1 MFRLVAVKSLEET
14 LLMLLD
20 HVVLFVDDL
29 EDAVRMFSS
38 FGFTVTPGGINGPT
52 HNALIAFDN
61 ETYIELIALRSVAV
75 RRLFKLLRYSGLLSL
90 RRLIRNDLNNRLF
103 GWFSKRQGFRDVCF
117 RASSLEAV
125 SKDCRQKGYALT
137 AIIPFNRHRPD
148 GVTVSWYLAGAVDD
162 VQPFFIE
169 DKTPLSYR
177 IPDGPA
183 RLHQNGALGIIELVT
198 RSPLNFSAENV
209 STTSQAKGLRGGF
222 CITIKTASCTRE
234 LNIPKVYAADIRLA
248 H

>member
-1 MFRLVAVKSLEET
+1 
-14 LLMLLD
+14 MLLD

-29 EDAVRMFSS
+29 EEAVRTFSS

-61 ETYIELIALRSVAV
+61 ETYIELVALRAMAA

-90 RRLIRNDLNNRLF
+90 RRLISIDLNNRLF

-117 RASSLEAV
+117 RSSSLEAV
-125 SKDCRQKGYALT
+125 AKHCKREGYALT
-137 AIIPFNRHRPD
+137 PIISFSRHRPD
-148 GVTVSWYLAGAVDD
+148 GVTVSWSLAGAVDEL
-162 VQPFFIE
+162 QPFFIE

-183 RLHQNGALGIIELVT
+183 RLHQNGALGITELAT
-198 RSPLNFSAENV
+198 RSPLKFSASNV
-209 STTSQAKGLRGGF
+209 STTTQARGLRGKF
-222 CITIKTASCTRE
+222 RITIKTTSSTRE
-234 LNIPKVYAADIRLA
+234 LNIPRLFDADIRLA